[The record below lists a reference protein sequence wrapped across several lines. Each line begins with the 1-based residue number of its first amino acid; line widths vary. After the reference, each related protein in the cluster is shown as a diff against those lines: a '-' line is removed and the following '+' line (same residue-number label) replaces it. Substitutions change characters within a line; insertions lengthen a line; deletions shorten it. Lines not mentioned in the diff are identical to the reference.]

1 MGSGRSKSDN
11 TRTGPGAKLTDSD
24 ILKSQS
30 MISVSGKYN
39 KQAQEVISVARDLY
53 DEYGEIGEIKD
64 LRVVTLSEKQQSV
77 LGFWDGSDN
86 ISININMFSGALD
99 EAYDKSAAS
108 GHNVSRGNKSAVQAV
123 TAHEMGHA
131 LTSRI
136 GSKIGVNDMNTIS
149 TKIVKEA
156 AKETGHKGVV
166 KMAGKISKYATASNA
181 EALAEA
187 FCDVYCNGNSAK
199 RESKAIVKTMNKYL
213 KS

>member
-1 MGSGRSKSDN
+1 VKKMGSGRSKSDN

-64 LRVVTLSEKQQSV
+64 LRVVTLSEKRQSV

-86 ISININMFSGALD
+86 ISININMFSGTLD
-99 EAYDKSAAS
+99 KAYDKSAAS
-108 GHNVSRGNKSAVQAV
+108 GHNISRGNKSAVQAV
-123 TAHEMGHA
+123 TAHEM
-131 LTSRI
+131 
-136 GSKIGVNDMNTIS
+136 
-149 TKIVKEA
+149 
-156 AKETGHKGVV
+156 GHKGVV